1 VRTRSISTA
10 TALAVLFGS
19 AALAVGVAGPA
30 AADSTKV
37 LSVQSVGAM
46 VVDGVHQRVYVSD
59 PTGGKIVVTDYAG
72 AVTQTLSG
80 LAGVTGL
87 ALAPDSGHVYAAVKG
102 SDRII
107 SVDTKTYAAS
117 ASYDLAG
124 ADAPATLEIV
134 DGRLWFGYAD
144 GLGSLDVSGAAPVVK
159 LDQDG
164 DHLGADPLLAADPAA
179 PGVLAAGGAGGLAV
193 FDVSADGAVL
203 RASGSMDNGVQQI
216 DLTPDGKQVVT
227 SWDTTTYGF
236 GVYSTTDLK
245 RVGSYPTDAYPN
257 AVAIASDGTIA
268 GGSDSWYEPDVH
280 IIRPGATTPTRV
292 YDFPNTGNTS
302 GADTL
307 VPGALAWAPDRSRV
321 FAVSV
326 NSLGTFSLRALT
338 DPTKEVPTLTVSAP
352 AKADRAKKL
361 TITGKL
367 TAKSALPAG
376 TVLTV
381 TRTDLDSPKGTALP
395 SVKVAANGS
404 FSFSDTPYVGGT
416 DTYKVAYAGS
426 QDIGSATA
434 SASVAVSRVAPAL
447 TVSQNNTHWAYGKSL
462 TFTAHLGTTT
472 NRSLEIYSDPWGT
485 DQPKKLLK
493 TGTVDSKGNLS
504 VTVKLIRNDS
514 VTAVFAGDA
523 LHAPASY
530 QSTAYTAVQV
540 FTSLGGY
547 YKTGTIGSAPYY
559 YFHKNAE
566 PILTTA
572 MPYYPGR
579 RQELQ
584 FQVYSQGKWYDSDTE
599 YFPLGTDG
607 KSYVNLGSP
616 GQSGIQ
622 ARVRPAYIHGG
633 SGDTVNDTTY
643 GTWKNLY
650 FTN

>member
-1 VRTRSISTA
+1 
-10 TALAVLFGS
+10 
-19 AALAVGVAGPA
+19 
-30 AADSTKV
+30 
-37 LSVQSVGAM
+37 
-46 VVDGVHQRVYVSD
+46 VSD
-59 PTGGKIVVTDYAG
+59 PISGKIVVTDYAG
-72 AVTQTLSG
+72 TVTTTLAG
-80 LAGVTGL
+80 LPGVTGL
-87 ALAPDSGHVYAAVKG
+87 ALAADSGHVYAAVKG
-102 SDRII
+102 GDRIV
-107 SVDTKTYAAS
+107 SVDTKTYAS
-117 ASYDLAG
+117 DASYDLAG
-124 ADAPATLEIV
+124 ADAPGDLEIV
-134 DGRLWFGYAD
+134 DGRLWFGYAG
-144 GLGSLDVSGAAPVVK
+144 GLGSLDVSGAAPVVR
-159 LDQDG
+159 LGQDG
-164 DHLGADPLLAADPAA
+164 GHLVADPILAADPAA
-179 PGVLAAGGAGGLAV
+179 PGVLAAGGGGSLAV

-203 RASGSMDNGVQQI
+203 RASGSMDPQVDQI
-216 DLTPDGKQVVT
+216 DLTPDGKDVLT
-227 SWDTTTYGF
+227 DWDTTTYGF
-236 GVYSTTDLK
+236 GIYSTTDAK
-245 RVGSYPTDAYPN
+245 RVGGYRTDAYPN
-257 AVAIASDGTIA
+257 AVAIAPDGTVA
-268 GGSDSWYEPDVH
+268 GGSDSSYDPDVH
-280 IIRPGATTPTRV
+280 IIRPGDSTPTRV
-292 YDFPNTGNTS
+292 YDFPGTGNSS
-302 GADTL
+302 GGDTL
-307 VPGALAWAPDRSRV
+307 YPGALAWAPDRSRV
-321 FAVSV
+321 FAVSE
-326 NSLGTFSLRALT
+326 NNLGTFSLRALT

-361 TITGKL
+361 TVTGKL
-367 TAKSALPAG
+367 TATSALPAG
-376 TVLTV
+376 TVVTV
-381 TRTDLDSPKGTALP
+381 TRSDLNSPKGTALP
-395 SVKVAANGS
+395 SVKVAANGT

-426 QDIGSATA
+426 QDIGPATA

-472 NRSLEIYSDPWGT
+472 NRTLQIYSDPWGT

-504 VTVKLIRNDS
+504 VTVKLIRNNS
-514 VTAVFAGDA
+514 VTAVFSGDA

-530 QSTAYTAVQV
+530 QSTAYTAVQI

-559 YFHKNAE
+559 YVHKNTE

-579 RQELQ
+579 QQELQ
-584 FQVYSQGKWYDSDTE
+584 FQVYSQGKWYDTDAE

-616 GQSGIQ
+616 GESGVQ